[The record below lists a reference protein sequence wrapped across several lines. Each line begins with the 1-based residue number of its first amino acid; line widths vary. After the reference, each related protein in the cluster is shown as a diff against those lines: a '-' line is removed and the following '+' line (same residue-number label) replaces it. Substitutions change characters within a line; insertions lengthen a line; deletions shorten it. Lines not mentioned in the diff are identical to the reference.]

1 MQSTVVTMRAFVRKK
16 MFLKKNNSA
25 SWDNSPRVKIIPM
38 QKKDGWKDNFNVQ
51 YKSFAKPSSNIV
63 QMSWMQIP
71 MMEKQENATLLNT
84 SHHITSLA
92 FKGMD
97 IVSDFMILKKR
108 LCSQL

>member
-84 SHHITSLA
+84 SHHITS
-92 FKGMD
+92 FQRDGHC
-97 IVSDFMILKKR
+97 I
-108 LCSQL
+108 